1 MRPSAY
7 YAPLV
12 VSIVVSIVVSVIF
25 WPLSRSVEIAAISL
39 MLSTAF
45 SYLGF
50 FVFVYP
56 LFVFLEKKNKLS
68 VFAFFISGLVGGALV
83 YLVFV
88 LLMGS
93 VFGSTSEISIKQV
106 LFGAFLGVFVALVFC
121 YFAGIRNIFPER

>member
-1 MRPSAY
+1 M
-7 YAPLV
+7 
-12 VSIVVSIVVSVIF
+12 
-25 WPLSRSVEIAAISL
+25 EIAAISL